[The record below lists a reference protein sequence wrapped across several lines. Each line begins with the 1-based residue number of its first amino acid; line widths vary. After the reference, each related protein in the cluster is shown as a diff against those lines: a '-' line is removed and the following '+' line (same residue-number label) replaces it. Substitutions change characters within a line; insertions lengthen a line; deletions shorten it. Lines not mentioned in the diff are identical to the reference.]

1 MAVLSRAG
9 GLGWFP
15 ASRREYEWEIQLG
28 ISKQAWNE
36 SHFTATQLA
45 LGFQPRAFHAL
56 CLGSGALRLALSL
69 L

>member
-36 SHFTATQLA
+36 SHF
-45 LGFQPRAFHAL
+45 RAPGPAKIVRHKPL
-56 CLGSGALRLALSL
+56 
-69 L
+69 